1 MTSFEPLLSTV
12 EKNKDFDQI
21 SKVGKRICNI
31 LLLFLLELIL
41 KFFAKVLIKSISAQY
56 GDIKNYK
63 EINLFIE

>member
-41 KFFAKVLIKSISAQY
+41 KFFAKVIKSISAQY